1 MGHSDFEESPMYN
14 DLLLER
20 LAALNPNGEDD
31 DARIDRLINEIEA
44 LDNLLSPE
52 ARSLIRDLRSH
63 TVSDDV
69 YDELEEKATFGE
81 RMADKIA
88 TFAGSWFFI
97 GGFILFMA
105 AWMALNV
112 YLGSRA
118 FDTYPFILLNL
129 GLSTLAALQAPVIL
143 MSQNRQSSKDRA
155 VADNDF
161 QVNLKNEAEIADLH
175 RKLDHLTD
183 TIEFQSKAI
192 NALVNARRQEVT
204 ATVHAIEATRHNAH
218 ALLK

>member
-1 MGHSDFEESPMYN
+1 MYN

-20 LAALNPNGEDD
+20 LAALNPTGEDD
-31 DARIDRLINEIEA
+31 DARIDRLIDEIEA

-69 YDELEEKATFGE
+69 YDELEEKATFGD

-105 AWMALNV
+105 LWMALNV
-112 YLGSRA
+112 YLGPRA

-143 MSQNRQSSKDRA
+143 MSQNRQASKDRA

-175 RKLDHLTD
+175 RKLDNLTD

-204 ATVHAIEATRHNAH
+204 ATVQAIEATRHNAH